1 DMPIDQENALT
12 WLPRRLAKDRTGSAT
27 IVWES
32 MLRRYLKAEQNAE
45 LDSVI
50 AQAGAA
56 ATAQVPLIYAKYEII
71 DGAEALTVRMY
82 TGSDTREFALP
93 TQLPNRS
100 PGIDIGGFFTAAGLL
115 PAEDDGRG
123 DMRSEEPSTKL
134 HTSPASA
141 VAERRLAY

>member
-1 DMPIDQENALT
+1 
-12 WLPRRLAKDRTGSAT
+12 
-27 IVWES
+27 
-32 MLRRYLKAEQNAE
+32 
-45 LDSVI
+45 
-50 AQAGAA
+50 
-56 ATAQVPLIYAKYEII
+56 
-71 DGAEALTVRMY
+71 
-82 TGSDTREFALP
+82 P

-141 VAERRLAY
+141 VAERRLANERRTTAVAEELGTPVDELRPLMVAEPRQASQCDIVVRVKSLTIHRIIQSGRFKTEYELIGQRNTL